1 MNDEIWKDIPGYEGL
16 YSISTLGRIKS
27 YPRECWNGVGF
38 FILKERM
45 MKQQKNNRGYMQV
58 TLNSGKDPKLFY
70 THRLVLLTFIGEP
83 RDLIV
88 NHKNGIKDD
97 NRLVNLEYVTYAE
110 NSLHAWKNDLIKEEQ
125 KKKFIEASKRK
136 RSKETRMRMSIAT
149 KKVWDRR
156 RGLL

>member
-88 NHKNGIKDD
+88 NHKNGNKDD